1 MAPAKVGGDDRKH
14 FDVPFG
20 SKIHNP
26 HLNTDA
32 QSTHITTDIDRDTVN
47 ATIHAPHTI
56 TPEILST
63 AAHAPQIITPEMLS
77 FMRTHR
83 RRHHVSTHRST
94 VWHQCATGRRP
105 QIKGVAATPVRAVGE
120 TTVQFTIQGTAFAF
134 DFLILPCDTKTI
146 LGLKF

>member
-1 MAPAKVGGDDRKH
+1 MASAKVGGDDRKH
-14 FDVPFG
+14 FDVLFG
-20 SKIHNP
+20 YKIKHKQHLNVT
-26 HLNTDA
+26 LNTDA
-32 QSTHITTDIDRDTVN
+32 QSTRITTDTDRDTVN
-47 ATIHAPHTI
+47 
-56 TPEILST
+56 T
-63 AAHAPQIITPEMLS
+63 AAHAPHCQIITPEILS

-83 RRHHVSTHRST
+83 RNHVSTHRST

-134 DFLILPCDTKTI
+134 DFRILPCDTKTI